1 MSRNT
6 SAEKR
11 REEKRKPSAVAYL
24 APFRE
29 LYCSGP
35 SGRRPI
41 EPASKSTRTPP
52 GQLAFRSSRR
62 RCDRSRRDI
71 PSIGKSSTN
80 PGKPRSRDAAD
91 LSAARRSRERLEH
104 FDEAGRGAVFDAPV
118 DLQLGETN
126 VIQPDLVVIHQDRRH
141 IITPTRIKG
150 TPDLVI
156 EIISPS
162 SRKASTMS

>member
-1 MSRNT
+1 MAIRT
-6 SAEKR
+6 ETGWKLTY
-11 REEKRKPSAVAYL
+11 EDYVA
-24 APFRE
+24 
-29 LYCSGP
+29 
-35 SGRRPI
+35 
-41 EPASKSTRTPP
+41 
-52 GQLAFRSSRR
+52 
-62 RCDRSRRDI
+62 I
-71 PSIGKSSTN
+71 P
-80 PGKPRSRDAAD
+80 AD
-91 LSAARRSRERLEH
+91 LQRHEIPDGVHHVNPAPNIDHQEVSKRIQAQLFRY